1 MTMPTLLRSVR
12 GTLRH
17 SAAGRVRRPLAV
29 VAHALAFT
37 ALAPHAAH
45 AQLAGT
51 ARWADSLARTIERAY
66 HAGDERALK
75 EAAAL
80 ADRVLA
86 IAPGD
91 PLVLHYKGY
100 ALYRVGTALL
110 GRNAMEEAEATL
122 KAADETLEAAG
133 EKLAWPE
140 TWALR
145 SAVQGQIIAAA
156 GGGAMVSM
164 RYGMK
169 SGAMMEKAL
178 AAGGNNPRVWLL
190 KGSGELYKPEMF
202 GGGLDA
208 AEASLRKALA
218 LLAQDR
224 PEAPRPAWGALDVHL
239 WLGQVAARRGKVDE
253 ARTHYR
259 RVLEIAP
266 GFPWVTRELLPALD
280 RSRTP

>member
-1 MTMPTLLRSVR
+1 MTMTTPSLR
-12 GTLRH
+12 T
-17 SAAGRVRRPLAV
+17 SASIRTRV
-29 VAHALAFT
+29 VAAAQALCLT
-37 ALAPHAAH
+37 AVLSHVAH

-51 ARWADSLARTIERAY
+51 ARWADSLSRSVERAY
-66 HAGDERALK
+66 RAGDERALK

-100 ALYRVGTALL
+100 ALYRVGTVLL
-110 GRNAMEEAEATL
+110 GRRANEEAEATL
-122 KAADETLEAAG
+122 KAADEALEASA
-133 EKLAWPE
+133 EKLPWPE

-145 SAVQGQIIAAA
+145 SAVQGQIIAAS
-156 GGGAMVSM
+156 GGGAMISM

-178 AAGGNNPRVWLL
+178 ALGGNNPRVWVL
-190 KGSGELYKPEMF
+190 KGSGEIFKPELF

-208 AEASLRKALA
+208 AAASLERAQNLM
-218 LLAQDR
+218 AQDR
-224 PEAPRPAWGALDVHL
+224 PEAPRPAWGALDLHL
-239 WLGQVAARRGKVDE
+239 WQGQVAAARGRPDE
-253 ARTHYR
+253 ARAHYQQ
-259 RVLEIAP
+259 VLAIAP

-280 RSRTP
+280 RPRTP